1 MFCFFLPEKKRELSL
16 LLPPCGVICMNVL
29 EKTRTQ
35 YCEYFLLGFSFLFFN
50 RDDLS
55 RNYMTS
61 YLKINNSSNIDRT
74 WQSHWHI
81 YRISPCLWYVEYM
94 LSSTDSQK
102 FYLEGI
108 LKIANKSFNFH
119 KWERKSGNSDK
130 ALFCSLLYHD
140 WEREKE
146 KYTIWLFKLYSTNNF
161 RKLTF
166 LSVIRIFSGVQKVK
180 TASYKINRS
189 WGCNNV
195 H

>member
-1 MFCFFLPEKKRELSL
+1 MFFSAWGKKGTFSTAATLWCNMYE
-16 LLPPCGVICMNVL
+16 
-29 EKTRTQ
+29 RTGKDSDTILWI
-35 YCEYFLLGFSFLFFN
+35 FSFGFSFLFFN

-108 LKIANKSFNFH
+108 LKIANKSLIFI
-119 KWERKSGNSDK
+119 S
-130 ALFCSLLYHD
+130 
-140 WEREKE
+140 EKE
-146 KYTIWLFKLYSTNNF
+146 NQEIVTKPYFVLYYIMIGKEK
-161 RKLTF
+161 RKNIQYGCLNCT
-166 LSVIRIFSGVQKVK
+166 VQ
-180 TASYKINRS
+180 IILGN
-189 WGCNNV
+189 
-195 H
+195 